1 MARSSTALWHQGH
14 LTLLMSLRVPR
25 ILSAVLIFTEN
36 IPTDLRTDRIKPY
49 IFKYDIV
56 RMPNI
61 KPIGGR
67 NGAKHPHSWIAAVI
81 LRNRKCSQRRIR
93 TPLHR
98 ETAVAKY
105 DVFGPKAIATRHR
118 TRKPAG
124 GRLVHCHSFE
134 SHIAQTRQSS
144 VLVAYR
150 HRFTSRRRV
159 ASVETDADRHHDSA
173 LHPDIRK
180 DNIFRKSTV
189 DDIYRQSCRTCMRC
203 GQSKLFRIRYALS
216 HRSAAI

>member
-14 LTLLMSLRVPR
+14 LPLLMSLRVPR

-36 IPTDLRTDRIKPY
+36 IPTDLRTDRVKPH
-49 IFKYDIV
+49 IFKCDIV
-56 RMPNI
+56 RMTDI
-61 KPIGGR
+61 KSIGR
-67 NGAKHPHSWIAAVI
+67 CNGAKHPHSWIAAVL
-81 LRNRKCSQRRIR
+81 LRDRSRSQSRIR
-93 TPLHR
+93 TAFHP
-98 ETAVAKY
+98 EAAVSKHY
-105 DVFGPKAIATRHR
+105 ILRPKAIATRHR